1 MTILKISLASFI
13 FLSCVSGFPS
23 TLNRV
28 MGKEERGWRRGGKA
42 YLSIYIGELNAVS
55 GERAP
60 ALFCR
65 NLEEKI
71 LSDLA
76 EK

>member
-1 MTILKISLASFI
+1 
-13 FLSCVSGFPS
+13 LSYISGFQS
-23 TLNRV
+23 TLNR
-28 MGKEERGWRRGGKA
+28 GRGEGRDGGGKA

>member
-1 MTILKISLASFI
+1 M
-13 FLSCVSGFPS
+13 
-23 TLNRV
+23 
-28 MGKEERGWRRGGKA
+28 GGKA